1 MTDADKVRLTEG
13 EANIKTPKLGGVI
26 VNPSPTCVF
35 EGDTNTPANSKSL
48 RQKAVKGVAWTALQR
63 YSTMLI
69 QFISGIILARLLTPY
84 DYGCIGMLM
93 IFMLLA
99 ESFIDGGFGSALI
112 QKKRPTQADYSTIFF
127 WNLSMAVV
135 LYAVLFLSAPAIA
148 RFYGIPLLSDILR
161 VQGLILFIYAFNIVQ
176 RNQLQKKLNF
186 KVLSIVTILT
196 SLTAL
201 TVTIVMAWQGFGV
214 WALVAQNMLTAA
226 IPSVVFWFYVR
237 WRPQWTFS
245 WQSFRELF
253 SFGFYMFLTR
263 MLNDFGQQIQGL
275 LIGRFYDASTM
286 GYYSKAN
293 ATERL
298 ASTSISK
305 TLMQVTF
312 PLYAEAQDDKV
323 ALGNMIKKMTMT
335 VSYVTFPLMF
345 ILLLCA
351 KPLFIFLY
359 SDKWAD
365 SVPYFQVLCLSGF
378 AYCLQAVNYQSV
390 AAIGK
395 SRTMFVWTLVK
406 RSMGIFFIVTGLLLY
421 GMSGLLVGMVLNTWF
436 AYFVNI
442 SLVSTHIGYHWK
454 TQISDLTPGLLASSI
469 IAAVTYITTSFCS
482 LPLYTDGV
490 LKLIIYIGLYLGWSL
505 FYKPKDYQLFSSLI
519 IPLIIKVK
527 NRKTACLKN
536 QDYS

>member
-1 MTDADKVRLTEG
+1 MQQG
-13 EANIKTPKLGGVI
+13 
-26 VNPSPTCVF
+26 
-35 EGDTNTPANSKSL
+35 L
-48 RQKAVKGVAWTALQR
+48 RQKAVKGVVWTALQR

-112 QKKRPTQADYSTIFF
+112 QKKNPTQTDYSTIFF
-127 WNLSMAVV
+127 WNMGLSVV
-135 LYAVLFLSAPAIA
+135 LYAVLYLSAPAIA
-148 RFYGIPLLSDILR
+148 RFYGISQLSDILR
-161 VQGLILFIYAFNIVQ
+161 VQGAILFLYAFNIVQ

-201 TVTIVMAWQGFGV
+201 SVTIIMAYKGFGV

-226 IPSVVFWFYVR
+226 IPALVFWFYVK

-253 SFGFYMFLTR
+253 GFGFYMFLTNL
-263 MLNDFGQQIQGL
+263 LNQFGQQIQGL
-275 LIGRFYDASTM
+275 LIGRFYNASTM

-293 ATERL
+293 STERL

-305 TLMQVTF
+305 VMSQVTY
-312 PLYAEAQDDKV
+312 PLYAEKQDDKV
-323 ALGNMIKKMTMT
+323 ALGDMIKKITMT

-351 KPLFIFLY
+351 KPIFILLY
-359 SDKWAD
+359 SERWAA
-365 SVPYFQVLCLSGF
+365 SVPYFQVLCIAGL
-378 AYCLQAVNYQSV
+378 AYSLQSVNYQSV

-395 SRTMFVWTLVK
+395 SKTMFIWTFVK
-406 RSMGIFFIVTGLLLY
+406 RAMGILFVIAGLLLD
-421 GMSGLLVGMVLNTWF
+421 GMRGLLVGMVLNAWF
-436 AYFVNI
+436 SYFINI
-442 SLVSTHIGYHWK
+442 WLVSKHIGYRW
-454 TQISDLTPGLLASSI
+454 QRQLLDILPILIASLS
-469 IAAVTYITTSFCS
+469 AAALSYAVGRFCS
-482 LPLYTDGV
+482 LSLYADGALKFIIFAV
-490 LKLIIYIGLYLGWSL
+490 LYIGWSL
-505 FYKPKDYQLFSSLI
+505 AFRPEAYQLFYTTIEPFAKKL
-519 IPLIIKVK
+519 K
-527 NRKTACLKN
+527 RKLKKGKK
-536 QDYS
+536 